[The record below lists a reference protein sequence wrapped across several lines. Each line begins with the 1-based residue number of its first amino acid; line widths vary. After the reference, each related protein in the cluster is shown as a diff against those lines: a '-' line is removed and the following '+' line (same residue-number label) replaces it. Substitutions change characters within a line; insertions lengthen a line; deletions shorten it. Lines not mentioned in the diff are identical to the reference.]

1 MSPLILLT
9 EIETKMKTFIALLCS
24 LVITLANAEPFKL
37 EVVPANGENIV
48 MYKPSDWQFVTKEKN
63 YNIYISVGERP
74 VAENGWPIIQ
84 TITEFD
90 EPQTYNFMERQV
102 TRIFSY
108 GAIDCENKRLYL
120 LGDMFTSEEL
130 FVQYVQYHEMGSY
143 ISFLH
148 IEGTARNEIYKVVCN
163 TSI

>member
-1 MSPLILLT
+1 MKKLI
-9 EIETKMKTFIALLCS
+9 IALCCLMMS
-24 LVITLANAEPFKL
+24 IAIAEPFKL

-48 MYKPSDWQFVTKEKN
+48 IYKPEEWQFVTREKN
-63 YNIYISVGERP
+63 YNIYLAKGEMP
-74 VAENGWPIIQ
+74 QTDNGWPLIQ
-84 TITEFD
+84 TVTEFD
-90 EPQTYNFMERQV
+90 EPQTYNFMDKKV

-130 FVQYVQYHEMGSY
+130 FVQYVQYHDIGTY

-148 IEGTARNEIYKVVCN
+148 IEGTARNEVWKVVCSK
-163 TSI
+163 SI